1 MLSSRA
7 SVAAARPARGLP
19 GDGGGASPS
28 AASGMSCC
36 AQPSPICAALHCA
49 HSQPPPHLKRLS
61 PQTHARPPL
70 PQEQQPQYSLLLQ
83 LASEHLAICCAA
95 AAACPAR
102 EAPGAPGRE
111 ASCASD
117 VDPGALSQSPCALL
131 DRNCAFDSADE
142 APAGAVAVRH

>member
-19 GDGGGASPS
+19 GAGGGASPS
-28 AASGMSCC
+28 AASELSCC
-36 AQPSPICAALHCA
+36 AQPSPICEALRCA

-61 PQTHARPPL
+61 LQTHACPPPL
-70 PQEQQPQYSLLLQ
+70 QERQPRYSLLLQ

-102 EAPGAPGRE
+102 EAPAAPGRE

-117 VDPGALSQSPCALL
+117 VDPGAQFQSPCALL
-131 DRNCAFDSADE
+131 DRRCAFDSADE
-142 APAGAVAVRH
+142 APAGAVAARH